1 VAEPRTIRTRDAIR
15 TRRAILAAAQAEFAT
30 RGYAQVGLRELAAAA
45 GADPALVRRYFG
57 SKEGLFEA
65 VLGETLDI
73 RELIDTPRDRF
84 GAHIAAYLIEERSGG
99 ANPLPMMMMAMAD
112 PAIRPLALDLL
123 HARVIAPLAAWIGGT
138 DGAAR
143 AARVSMICSGFLTYW
158 KLLPL
163 DVFAAGIDPATLRW
177 LEESLQAAIDS

>member
-1 VAEPRTIRTRDAIR
+1 MAEATQARTRDASR
-15 TRRAILAAAQAEFAT
+15 TRGAILAAAQTAFAS
-30 RGYAQVGLRELAAAA
+30 RGYAQAGLREIAAAA
-45 GADPALVRRYFG
+45 GVDPALVRRYFG
-57 SKEGLFEA
+57 SKEGLFEVA
-65 VLGETLDI
+65 LGETLDI
-73 RELIDTPRDRF
+73 SGLIDTPRARF
-84 GAHIAAYLIEERSGG
+84 GAHIAAYLIEERSGV

-123 HARVIAPLAAWIGGT
+123 HARVIAPLAAWIGGP
-138 DGAAR
+138 DGAVR

-163 DVFAAGIDPATLRW
+163 DGFANGIDPTTRRW